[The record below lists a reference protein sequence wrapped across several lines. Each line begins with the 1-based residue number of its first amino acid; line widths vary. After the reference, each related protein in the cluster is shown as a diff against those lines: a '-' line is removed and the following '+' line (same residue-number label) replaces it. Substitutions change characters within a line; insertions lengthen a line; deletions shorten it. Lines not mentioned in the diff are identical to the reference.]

1 MEKRK
6 YPRLSVDLPVS
17 FSGNQVAGGGVV
29 TNLSSEGC
37 AIVSDEPVLPQMFL
51 ALRVQ
56 LPGQYAPLKVEVG
69 EVRWSSGMGFGVEFK
84 HLRAEEQERL
94 RRFIKILEASQ
105 NN

>member
-6 YPRLSVDLPVS
+6 EVRYSVDLPVS
-17 FSGNQVAGGGVV
+17 FSGNQVAGGGVL
-29 TNLSSEGC
+29 TNLSAEGC
-37 AIVSDEPVLPQMFL
+37 AIVSEEPVLPQAFL

-94 RRFIKILEASQ
+94 HRFIKLLHVSQ